1 MLIAIIFDVSEQ
13 IDDFIKR
20 EAPLKG
26 ILVDYYLNFILFYGN
41 LFSPLLIFIAV
52 IFFTSKMA
60 SNSEIVAIL
69 SAGISFKRVLVP
81 YLIAATLLAS
91 ISLYLNHWL
100 LPKANESRIAFED
113 TYLRYKFRNHNKNI
127 HKQIAPDEFLSSR
140 VLIQIDKQALKFLS
154 KNGKMEKWFK
164 NLWAI
169 LPVGIAPLIN
179 GLFRITRLEK

>member
-1 MLIAIIFDVSEQ
+1 
-13 IDDFIKR
+13 
-20 EAPLKG
+20 
-26 ILVDYYLNFILFYGN
+26 
-41 LFSPLLIFIAV
+41 
-52 IFFTSKMA
+52 MA

-127 HKQIAPDEFLSSR
+127 HKQIPAARGLTPKSNPKAVATPFPP
-140 VLIQIDKQALKFLS
+140 LKFA
-154 KNGKMEKWFK
+154 KIGK
-164 NLWAI
+164 
-169 LPVGIAPLIN
+169 
-179 GLFRITRLEK
+179 T

>member
-127 HKQIAPDEFLSSR
+127 HKQIAPDEFLYFESFNTDRQTGFKIS
-140 VLIQIDKQALKFLS
+140 F
-154 KNGKMEKWFK
+154 EKWE
-164 NLWAI
+164 
-169 LPVGIAPLIN
+169 N
-179 GLFRITRLEK
+179 GEMVQKLMGNTARWDSTTNKWIV